1 MKTSDA
7 IPSSVEEG
15 RKEWAREAM
24 SSQKLVSHGKE
35 TRKASG
41 ITKVNARQPIE
52 LGQWKARNEDS
63 QRVVDH
69 NLV

>member
-1 MKTSDA
+1 MEKSDA

-15 RKEWAREAM
+15 GKEWAREVM

-41 ITKVNARQPIE
+41 AIPRDNAKKTP
-52 LGQWKARNEDS
+52 
-63 QRVVDH
+63 
-69 NLV
+69 